1 MIGEGAAN
9 VDTRLEEIYRQLYAH
24 FGPQHW
30 WPGKTAFEVIV
41 GAILTQNTAWT
52 NVERA
57 LANLKRAGL
66 LHSGRLHRSREASIA
81 GLIRPSGYYHLKAKK
96 LKAFTQFLFTAHR
109 GRLSHLFRQET
120 GALREELLAVYGIGP
135 ETADSI
141 ILYAAEQPIFV
152 VDAYTRRIAARLG
165 LTMEDASYD
174 ELQQLFMAHLPH
186 SVPLFNEYHALLV
199 ALGKN
204 YCTKQMP
211 RCGACP
217 LEEVCPS
224 GMSLRPQAVVGN
236 TRRARARL

>member
-1 MIGEGAAN
+1 MTGERAAN
-9 VDTRLEEIYRQLYAH
+9 KDVQLEESYRRLYAH

-30 WPGKTAFEVIV
+30 WPGKSAFEVIL

-66 LHSGRLHRSREASIA
+66 LHVEQLHKAREQRLA

-96 LKAFTQFLFTAHR
+96 LHAFTRFLFEKHH

-120 GALREELLAVYGIGP
+120 GALRDELLAVYGIGP

-141 ILYAAEQPIFV
+141 ILYAAKQPIFV

-165 LTMEDASYD
+165 LARADASYD
-174 ELQQLFMAHLPH
+174 ELQQLFMDHLPRAE
-186 SVPLFNEYHALLV
+186 SLFNEYHALLV

-204 YCTKQMP
+204 YCKRAP
-211 RCGACP
+211 RCSACP
-217 LEEVCPS
+217 LREICQTGSRPS
-224 GMSLRPQAVVGN
+224 S
-236 TRRARARL
+236 